1 MKMINLPT
9 DKSTFLLKKLLM
21 RIIFPLIF
29 SFTFLSSISIDK
41 EAITSQLIIEKMLK
55 ELGSYKGVQFKMHSI
70 ERLKD
75 NDRLKSNDMFSKLQ
89 VQPHCIYS
97 KVLSGENAGTELLFA
112 EGERKNKVLV
122 NAGKFIPNLDFS
134 PFGSTLAKNQH
145 HTLLCTGFGTIY
157 NILSDAYK
165 KAIAMKKFE
174 TIFKYEGEVIWN
186 NVRCYKMVVTDQNF
200 SITNYKAK
208 SGETVLSIS
217 KKLLIPEYSVLELNN
232 GIKYF
237 DEDLGNRQLKVPS
250 SYAKT
255 TILYIN
261 QKNFYPIF
269 QQIFDNKGLFEQY
282 EFSQLVVN
290 PLFKSNEFSSNYKEY
305 GF

>member
-29 SFTFLSSISIDK
+29 SLTFLSSISIDK
-41 EAITSQLIIEKMLK
+41 EAITSQAIIEKMLA
-55 ELGSYKGVQFKMHSI
+55 ELGSYKGVQFKMHSM

-75 NDRLKSNDMFSKLQ
+75 NGGMKSNDMFSKLR
-89 VQPHCIYS
+89 VKPHCIYS
-97 KVLSGENAGTELLFA
+97 KVLSGDNAGTELLFA

-157 NILSDAYK
+157 NILIDAHK
-165 KAIAMKKFE
+165 KAMAMKKFE
-174 TIFKYEGEVIWN
+174 TIFKYDGEVVWN
-186 NVRCYKMVVTDQNF
+186 NVKCYKMVVIDPNF
-200 SITNYKAK
+200 TSSTYTSKA
-208 SGETVLSIS
+208 GETILSIS
-217 KKLLIPEYSVLELNN
+217 KKLLIPEYSILEMNT

-237 DEDLGNRQLKVPS
+237 DEDLGNRNLKVPS

-261 QKNFYPIF
+261 QQNFYPIF
-269 QQIFDNKGLFEQY
+269 QQVYDDKGLFEQY

-290 PLFKSNEFSSNYKEY
+290 PAYKPDEFTSAFKEY